1 VVANERNNNRD
12 TQIESTSEMTDLL
25 EIYTLNIGSYQ
36 FEPRIINPTEGKN
49 KENSLHTEPISAT
62 ISSEMSPFCF
72 GPFIYQSLYISQ
84 RRYVN

>member
-49 KENSLHTEPISAT
+49 NENSLHTEPISHNF
-62 ISSEMSPFCF
+62 E
-72 GPFIYQSLYISQ
+72 
-84 RRYVN
+84 

>member
-1 VVANERNNNRD
+1 MVANERNNNRD

-49 KENSLHTEPISAT
+49 KENSLHTVKCLLFALDPSY
-62 ISSEMSPFCF
+62 
-72 GPFIYQSLYISQ
+72 IYRLGNSRGNLGELEQ
-84 RRYVN
+84 N

>member
-1 VVANERNNNRD
+1 MVANERNNNRD

-49 KENSLHTEPISAT
+49 KENSLHTEPISHNF
-62 ISSEMSPFCF
+62 E
-72 GPFIYQSLYISQ
+72 
-84 RRYVN
+84 